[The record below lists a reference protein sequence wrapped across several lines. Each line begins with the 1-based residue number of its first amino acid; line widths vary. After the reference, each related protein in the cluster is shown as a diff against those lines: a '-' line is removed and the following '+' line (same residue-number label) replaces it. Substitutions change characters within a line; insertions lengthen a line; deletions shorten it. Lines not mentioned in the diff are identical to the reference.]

1 LVVATGGST
10 IGDRQASRLAEAL
23 RRLGVDAS
31 YAGEVDCGR
40 RIATAAVEAGAHSV
54 ELCLHRGGGGIALL
68 RQLLHELDEMG
79 RRDVSIVVHRIP

>member
-1 LVVATGGST
+1 MVATGSGA
-10 IGDRQASRLAEAL
+10 IGDRQASRLAESL

-31 YAGEVDCGR
+31 YAGELDCGR
-40 RIATAAVEAGAHSV
+40 HIAAAAVEAGAHSV

-68 RQLLHELDEMG
+68 RQLLRELDEMG